1 MYEQSGY
8 LVSFAKPPTL
18 ADIRSPK
25 KHINPNQ
32 VLSHPF
38 HCEYNGIQRSQYYAD
53 VIYAWP
59 PQEKDKAVAKV
70 EQPAKVEEEKKL
82 LSEDDK
88 KALMDVGK
96 AEESKKE
103 VGKLFK
109 INLFVLHP
117 ILLTDF
123 ILGGLTNPRQE
134 EDERG

>member
-1 MYEQSGY
+1 MCI
-8 LVSFAKPPTL
+8 A
-18 ADIRSPK
+18 R
-25 KHINPNQ
+25 
-32 VLSHPF
+32 
-38 HCEYNGIQRSQYYAD
+38 
-53 VIYAWP
+53 
-59 PQEKDKAVAKV
+59 QEKDKAVAKA

-109 INLFVLHP
+109 INIFVLHP
-117 ILLTDF
+117 ILLTNF
-123 ILGGLTNPRQE
+123 LPGGRTNPRQE